1 MGANEFQA
9 HVTGTDNIIG
19 SKINESLATS
29 QSTYSYLGGKAI
41 VTHSIITSYDQE
53 IYTAQQFGSGNI
65 AITAQDGSGNALH
78 FYQGLNAT
86 GQITETEEAAPK
98 KDRLKHHRAADHYN
112 DNIAETTTTDF
123 IENTPVDD
131 NRLDTD
137 QLGSEH
143 EIYIYQ
149 YGNAN
154 SITADQT
161 NSKNVA
167 EFYQLGDAD
176 TIIGEQH
183 GVANSIFITQDDKR
197 TSRDRNVDYLQMG
210 NDNETLIRQ
219 KDNKNSPINGAQT
232 VKLYQDGNDSYASI
246 IQTNGEADADLRQ
259 DGNKNQARIY
269 QRDGIAESNVTQE
282 GNKNK
287 AYINQDDDWNAAP
300 SAQVLATILQD
311 GKRNEAEIF
320 QSSGV
325 ATAEITQTG
334 NDNYGY
340 IDQRSLGWNKE
351 ATILST
357 GNNNSAHIYQNGDVE
372 NAIAEIE
379 QFGNDNIAEVT
390 QANANGELTLEQIGN
405 NNQFFATQSEEGL
418 TLRITQFGDGN
429 NLTVNNWRTIA

>member
-1 MGANEFQA
+1 MGANSFQA
-9 HVTGTDNIIG
+9 QVTGTDNSIG
-19 SKINESLATS
+19 GKINESLATS

-41 VTHSIITSYDQE
+41 VTHSIITSYDQD

-98 KDRLKHHRAADHYN
+98 KDRFKHQRAADHYN
-112 DNIAETTTTDF
+112 DNIAEITTTDF
-123 IENTPVDD
+123 IENTPVYN

-149 YGNAN
+149 YGDAN

-161 NSKNVA
+161 NSQNVA

-176 TIIGEQH
+176 MIIGEQH

-197 TSRDRNVDYLQMG
+197 TSRDRNVTYTQMG

-232 VKLYQDGNDSYASI
+232 VTLYQDGNDSYASI
-246 IQTNGEADADLRQ
+246 IQTNGAANAYLIQ

-300 SAQVLATILQD
+300 SAQVFATILQD
-311 GKRNEAEIF
+311 GRRNEAEIF
-320 QSSGV
+320 QSSGM
-325 ATAEITQTG
+325 ATADIKQFG
-334 NDNYGY
+334 DDNYGY
-340 IDQRSLGWNKE
+340 IDQRSLGSNKI
-351 ATILST
+351 ASIFSD
-357 GNNNSAHIYQNGDVE
+357 GNNNSAHIYQNGNVA
-372 NAIAEIE
+372 NATAQIDQI
-379 QFGNDNIAEVT
+379 GNDNIAEVT
-390 QANANGELTLEQIGN
+390 QTYSSSLLTLVQNGN
-405 NNQFFATQSEEGL
+405 NNQFFATQSKEGL
-418 TLRITQFGDGN
+418 PLNITQFGNGN
-429 NLTVNNWRTIA
+429 MTVNN